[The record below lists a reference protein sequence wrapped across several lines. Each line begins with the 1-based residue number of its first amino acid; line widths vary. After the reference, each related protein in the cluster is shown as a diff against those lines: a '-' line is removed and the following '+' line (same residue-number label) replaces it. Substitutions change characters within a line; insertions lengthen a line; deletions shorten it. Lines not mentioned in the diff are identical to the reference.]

1 MKTKQFFANAASKAL
16 ALAATVMMMS
26 MAFSACSSDNDDP
39 KPDPEPELKANT
51 VTFDGVE
58 KPVLSAEYRNEGG
71 GNYYLYLNLNADGSE
86 YIILAVNQSLHIT
99 GTPVKLTQKQNY
111 SWSWEVSYMTSEGKH
126 PFYASGKLTETEL
139 PVFTTGTLTVS
150 GSPIGTINIKLVNGR
165 VKGTDGKE
173 HTFTASYSGTMKEFQ
188 F

>member
-1 MKTKQFFANAASKAL
+1 MISAAFVGCSKD
-16 ALAATVMMMS
+16 S
-26 MAFSACSSDNDDP
+26 NDDNRLTTLSEP
-39 KPDPEPELKANT
+39 KPNT
-51 VTFDGVE
+51 VVLNGRE
-58 KPVLSAEYRNEGG
+58 RPVLSAEYRNEGG

-111 SWSWEVSYMTSEGKH
+111 SWSWEVSYVTSEGKY

-165 VKGTDGKE
+165 VKGEDGKE